1 MKIFILGINGFIGN
15 ALARRLVASQKVE
28 VSGVDIN
35 SYNIEDLKKKKNFF
49 FYKLD
54 VFKAQNKIENILKKS
69 DVVIPLVAIAT
80 PNVYV
85 KDPLRIFRLDFESNL
100 EIIKLCAKYRKRI
113 IFPST
118 SEVYGMCNDKYF
130 DEKKSKF
137 ILGPINK
144 PRWIYSCSKQ
154 LLDRVILAFTE
165 QKSIKSTIFR
175 PFNWIGPKLDSLKE
189 AQLGNGRVLSIFINN
204 ILRNKNLHLVNG
216 GNQSRSLTYIDDG
229 IDALEKIIF
238 SDSKKINGE
247 IFNIGNPKNNI
258 SIKDL
263 ASKIIYI
270 YNLKSNKKYKG
281 KIVTKTEKEFYGSG
295 YQDIEFRLPSISNAK
310 NKLKW
315 SPKNNLNNSLNK
327 TLDYYLD
334 KND

>member
-1 MKIFILGINGFIGN
+1 MKIFILGVNGFIGN
-15 ALARRLVASQKVE
+15 TLAKRLIEIKNIKLF
-28 VSGVDIN
+28 GVDIN
-35 SYNIEDLKKKKNFF
+35 TFNIEKFKNKKNFF

-54 VFKAQNKIENILKKS
+54 VFKSKKKIESILKKS

-85 KDPLRIFRLDFESNL
+85 KDPLKIFRLDFESNL
-100 EIIKLCAKYRKRI
+100 EIIKLCAKYKKRI

-118 SEVYGMCNDKYF
+118 SEVYGMCDDKFF

-137 ILGPINK
+137 VLGPINK

-154 LLDRVILAFTE
+154 LLDRVILAYTE
-165 QKSIKSTIFR
+165 QKTIKSTIFR
-175 PFNWIGPKLDSLKE
+175 PFNWIGPKLDSLKQ

-204 ILRNKNLHLVNG
+204 LLKNKNLYLVNG

-238 SDSKKINGE
+238 SNPEKINGE

-258 SIKDL
+258 SIKEL
-263 ASKIIYI
+263 AYKIVDI
-270 YNLKSNKKYKG
+270 YNYKSEKKYKG
-281 KIVTKTEKEFYGSG
+281 KIIKKTEKEFYGSG
-295 YQDIEFRLPSISNAK
+295 YQDIQFRLPNILNAK

-315 SPKNNLNNSLNK
+315 SPKYNLKNSLVK
-327 TLDYYLD
+327 TIEYYLN